1 MKIFLTIILF
11 VTTFNAQAFFE
22 RKVYGLVS
30 TNPTGLV
37 LSAGMAYNQ
46 KVWDHSEEKFWNYG
60 YIRPRVAFDTSFL
73 VNTAVAELQVYPIS
87 ILGFSFGSNYSYRS
101 VKHSDD
107 FSCDL
112 YNCRGEMHRNY
123 FRVNANLGAGEFISS
138 LSYQVEHFYNSN
150 DDMKPSVELATLL
163 LIPQKNGI
171 QERYTAFFGYKL
183 SDDMNFGVLEMH
195 NIVSGQ
201 GVTTKSE
208 GQYLV
213 ASVSVDK
220 LKCTAGVGTFGSD
233 YNEKTFSLIVKI
245 NWLLDPSLSLND

>member
-1 MKIFLTIILF
+1 MKLFLTIAF
-11 VTTFNAQAFFE
+11 FMTVSNSQAFFE
-22 RKVYGLVS
+22 HKVYGLAS
-30 TNPTGLV
+30 NNPLGLV
-37 LSAGMAYNQ
+37 LSAGLAYNQ
-46 KVWDHSEEKFWNYG
+46 KVWDDSTEKFWMYG
-60 YIRPRVAFDTSFL
+60 YIRPKVAFDTSFL
-73 VNTAVAELQVYPIS
+73 VNTASAEIQVFPIS
-87 ILGFSFGSNYSYRS
+87 IFGFTLGSNYAYRS
-101 VKHSDD
+101 VEDSPD

-123 FRVNANLGAGEFISS
+123 FRVNANLGAGDFVSS

-163 LIPQKNGI
+163 LIPEENGI

-183 SDDMNFGVLEMH
+183 SDDLSFGVLEMY
-195 NIVSGQ
+195 NMVSGQ

-220 LKCTAGVGTFGSD
+220 LKVTTGLGTFGSD